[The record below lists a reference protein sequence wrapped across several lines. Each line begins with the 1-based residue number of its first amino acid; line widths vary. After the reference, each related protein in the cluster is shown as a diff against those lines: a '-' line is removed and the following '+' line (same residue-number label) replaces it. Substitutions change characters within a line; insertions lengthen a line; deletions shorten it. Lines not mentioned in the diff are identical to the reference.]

1 MSLVLKDFFSQLAI
15 ILTDD
20 SFEDNSN
27 FGVLMR
33 RDEPGSFYHLGHFL
47 TNVLIKCENLFTE
60 TDMYIVRAPCE
71 CYPYAAIAKRRGE
84 GTPWPHHTLI
94 LGF

>member
-20 SFEDNSN
+20 CFEDNSN

-60 TDMYIVRAPCE
+60 TDMYIERAPCE
-71 CYPYAAIAKRRGE
+71 DKGRLSPSTNQGE
-84 GTPWPHHTLI
+84 RPQLKPAC
-94 LGF
+94 